1 MTDTLL
7 AAGLGSIAILCALA
21 ANALTRRAAQA
32 RVRASL
38 PASPCSACGNIL
50 GAEAISTADEV
61 RYNWT
66 LSRGNTVS
74 SLSLPHWTFQITCP
88 HCRSIVEYCEN
99 GRAFPH
105 PQTGVI
111 GFTRTIKSK
120 ARPSPKSPAP
130 TGVRA
135 SAPANANHALPNS

>member
-7 AAGLGSIAILCALA
+7 AAGLGSIALLCALTV
-21 ANALTRRAAQA
+21 NALIRRADRA

-50 GAEAISTADEV
+50 GAEAILAADEV

-66 LSRGNTVS
+66 LSRGNTVA

-88 HCRSIVEYCEN
+88 HCRSIVEYREN
-99 GRAFPH
+99 GRAFLH
-105 PQTGVI
+105 PQSGVI
-111 GFTRTIKSK
+111 GFTKTIKSK
-120 ARPSPKSPAP
+120 ATLKSPAP
-130 TGVRA
+130 TGVRT
-135 SAPANANHALPNS
+135 SAPANANQALPNL